1 MIVRLLVVGQLN
13 TNCYLVACE
22 DTRQAIVID
31 PGGDAE
37 RILQGINA
45 QQLVVKFIVLTHFH
59 FDHVLAAEA
68 VRSATGA
75 PLAIHHNEADLLAHP
90 PALFR
95 FFSPEVPSGIVADQM
110 LHDRDRLA
118 FGDLEAEILLTP
130 GHSPGGISL
139 WFPQEAVVFTGDAL
153 FREGIG
159 RTDLPHSDQSTLL
172 SSIREQLYILPDDT
186 VVYPGHGPQTT
197 IGHEQRHNPWLRT

>member
-22 DTRQAIVID
+22 RTRQAMVID

-37 RILQGINA
+37 RILKEIDEL
-45 QQLVVKFIVLTHFH
+45 QLIVDLIVLTHFH

-68 VRSATGA
+68 VRSATEA
-75 PLAIHHNEADLLAHP
+75 PLAIHHSEADLLADP

-95 FFSPEVPSGIVADQM
+95 FFAPTIPSGIVADQ
-110 LHDRDRLA
+110 LLNDGDRLA
-118 FGDLEAEILLTP
+118 IGDLEAEVLPTP
-130 GHSPGGISL
+130 GHSPGGISH
-139 WFPQEAVVFTGDAL
+139 WFQEKGVVFTGDAL

-159 RTDLPHSDQSTLL
+159 RTDLPRSDHKTLIR
-172 SSIREQLYILPDDT
+172 SVREQLYGLPDDT
-186 VVYPGHGPQTT
+186 AVYPGHGPKTT
-197 IGHEQRHNPWLRT
+197 IGHERRHKPWLRV